1 MAAAADWGSSSTQG
15 VEWRMGP
22 LLRPAPCFRPRCGGE
37 EGEEDGGPPPSSSLW
52 TVVGAL
58 QAVERKVDLQAGRLL
73 GLERRAG
80 SAEKRLSSSEKAL
93 AECGHHLAA
102 LRTLAQEYVL
112 LRRRMENMEN
122 LLKNRDLWILRLP
135 PGAKTADPKVTFDEV
150 SVYFS
155 KPEWDKLEEW
165 QRELYKNVMKGNYE
179 SLVSMDYAI
188 AKPELLSRIERGEEL
203 CVEDRGPM
211 EEEEAA
217 REVSTE
223 FPATVNENMV
233 TLIQREIVP
242 SMVEKWDAAERRAMA
257 ANNNPEDAP
266 FSRSPPEADTETR
279 DVVIYSALP
288 EEEEEEGEDL
298 VAGPSAE
305 EDSSQRGPDFGD
317 FTTII
322 VQEGALPGE
331 APFVC
336 PECGKSFLYEEQR
349 ALHRQ
354 THPRTPAEERSI
366 PSEILPPTPKVYPCP
381 ECERCF
387 PHPSSLSKHRLWHSG
402 ERPHTCGECQKSFRL
417 KINLHLHQRSHAA
430 SSSVAKAG
438 SYICGECGRGFNH
451 HSNFLRHQMIHTGE
465 RPYSCGECGKTFIRK
480 EHLATHRRLHTG
492 ERPYRCSLCQKSFTR
507 KQHLVGH
514 QRLHE
519 AEGLVPWVGNDH
531 NNHGEGH
538 QPHHRQVKDHGQ
550 GSMVGTSLGPE
561 RYPT

>member
-1 MAAAADWGSSSTQG
+1 MAAAADWGSSSAQG
-15 VEWRMGP
+15 VEWRPGP
-22 LLRPAPCFRPRCGGE
+22 LLRPAPCFLPRCGGE
-37 EGEEDGGPPPSSSLW
+37 DGEGSGAGPSSSSSLLW

-80 SAEKRLSSSEKAL
+80 SAEKRLSGAEKAL
-93 AECGHHLAA
+93 AECGHHLSA

-135 PGAKTADPKVTFDEV
+135 PGPKAADPKAPVTVDEV

-155 KPEWDKLEEW
+155 KPEWEKLEEW

-188 AKPELLSRIERGEEL
+188 AKPELLSRIERGEEP
-203 CVEDRGPM
+203 CAEDRGLS
-211 EEEEAA
+211 EEEEAV
-217 REVSTE
+217 REVGTE
-223 FPATVNENMV
+223 FPAMVNEDMV

-242 SMVEKWDAAERRAMA
+242 SMVEKWDAAERRSLAD
-257 ANNNPEDAP
+257 NNPEDAP
-266 FSRSPPEADTETR
+266 FSHSPPEAETGTG
-279 DVVIYSALP
+279 DVVIYSTLP
-288 EEEEEEGEDL
+288 DEEEEEEEGEDL
-298 VAGPSAE
+298 VVGPSAE
-305 EDSSQRGPDFGD
+305 EDPPQRAPDFGD

-349 ALHRQ
+349 ELHRR
-354 THPRTPAEERSI
+354 THPRIPAGERPI
-366 PSEILPPTPKVYPCP
+366 RSEILPPPTPKVYPCP

-430 SSSVAKAG
+430 SSSAAKAG

-465 RPYSCGECGKTFIRK
+465 RPYSCAECGKTFIRK

-492 ERPYRCSLCQKSFTR
+492 ERPYRCALCQKSFTR

-519 AEGLVPWVGNDH
+519 AEGHAPWIGNDH
-531 NNHGEGH
+531 NGG
-538 QPHHRQVKDHGQ
+538 
-550 GSMVGTSLGPE
+550 SLGPE
-561 RYPT
+561 GFPT